1 FFSAL
6 LMVAPYAAQD
16 VEIQVIGDLV
26 SKPYIDMTIGSMR
39 DFGVQVQNR
48 VYQSLRV
55 RAGQR
60 YTARDYSV
68 EGDASAASY
77 FFAAAAIVGG
87 KVRVEGIDRGSL
99 QGDIGFLSV
108 LEQMGCTVRSGD
120 GWAEVEGGKLRGVDV
135 DMNAMSDVAQTL
147 AAVAVFADGK
157 TRIRNIAHVRG
168 KETDRIAATA
178 TELRKLGAD
187 VTEFPDGLEIA
198 PCPPRRTEIATYDD
212 HRMAMSFALI
222 GLRAPGIRIQNPG
235 CVSKTFPNFF
245 DELERLG

>member
-1 FFSAL
+1 
-6 LMVAPYAAQD
+6 AAQD
-16 VEIQVIGDLV
+16 VEIQVSGDLV

-39 DFGVQVQNR
+39 DFGVQVENR

-87 KVRVEGIDRGSL
+87 KVRVEGIDRRSL
-99 QGDIGFLSV
+99 QGDIGFLGV

-120 GWAEVEGGKLRGVDV
+120 GWAEIEGGKLRGVDV

-147 AAVAVFADGK
+147 AAVAVFADGE

-168 KETDRIAATA
+168 KETDRIVATA
-178 TELRKLGAD
+178 TELRKLGAR
-187 VTEFPDGLEIA
+187 VTEFSDGLEIA
-198 PCPPRRTEIATYDD
+198 PCAPQPAEIATYDD

-222 GLRAPGIRIQNPG
+222 GLRAPGIRIQDPG

-245 DELERLG
+245 DELARLE